1 MGTSP
6 NVLTASSLKEA
17 LWITLNGV
25 KSKKIL
31 PGHADAIASQAREI
45 LRTVKVQLMVSGQT
59 NRPVP
64 TEVVEF
70 SEGTS
75 RRGRRQNI
83 IGR

>member
-1 MGTSP
+1 VGTTL
-6 NVLTASSLKEA
+6 NALTASSLKEA
-17 LWITLNGV
+17 LWATLNQV

-31 PGHADAIASQAREI
+31 PGHADAVAAQAREI

-70 SEGTS
+70 SEGTAK
-75 RRGRRQNI
+75 RKRN
-83 IGR
+83 